1 MSVQQAA
8 GRIRSRSHAGY
19 VAYLVHRLSGLAL
32 AVFLPFHFFVLGN
45 ALNGAAGLD
54 DFLLWA
60 ANPWVK
66 LGEWLLV
73 SALALHMA
81 GGIRVLAI
89 EFLPWSERQKTYTML
104 CIAFAIAAGLL
115 FLLAARHG

>member
-1 MSVQQAA
+1 MSMGQMT
-8 GRIRSRSHAGY
+8 GRLRSRSHAGY

-32 AVFLPFHFFVLGN
+32 ALFLPFHFFVLGD

-54 DFLLWA
+54 NFLAWA

-73 SALALHMA
+73 CALALHMA
-81 GGIRVLAI
+81 GGLRVLAI

-115 FLLAARHG
+115 FLLAARH

>member
-1 MSVQQAA
+1 MVSLQQVTR
-8 GRIRSRSHAGY
+8 RIRSRAHAGY
-19 VAYLVHRLSGLAL
+19 AAYLVHRLSGLAL
-32 AVFLPFHFFVLGN
+32 AVFLPFHFFVLGK

-54 DFLLWA
+54 DFLVWA

-89 EFLPWSERQKTYTML
+89 EFLPWSERQKTFTVL

-115 FLLAARHG
+115 FLMAA